1 MTVTKDY
8 VNTKTFSINI
18 HDGGRIPIPT
28 QHLKA
33 LGIERGDRLRVI
45 VQIDEA
51 EETVL
56 STVIHGNR
64 LTIPILYRKSL
75 GIKRGDRLK
84 ITIQIDPPRDRKF

>member
-8 VNTKTFSINI
+8 VNTETFSTNI
-18 HDGGRIPIPT
+18 HDGGRIAIHP

-33 LGIERGDRLRVI
+33 LGIEIGDRLRVT

-51 EETVL
+51 EETLL

-64 LTIPILYRKSL
+64 LTIPLLYRKSL
-75 GIKRGDRLK
+75 AIKRGNKLK
-84 ITIQIDPPRDRKF
+84 ITIQIDPPRVRS